1 MEYPAC
7 KTINPEKIC
16 KKNFS
21 LYLTLKKSSA
31 IPVRAIKIT
40 PKSMYGSNVSL
51 VVELAIAKHTE
62 ILRKTESPPDLVAFE
77 RWEDRMVTGSRI
89 LLLEKTL

>member
-1 MEYPAC
+1 
-7 KTINPEKIC
+7 
-16 KKNFS
+16 
-21 LYLTLKKSSA
+21 
-31 IPVRAIKIT
+31 
-40 PKSMYGSNVSL
+40 MYGSNVSL